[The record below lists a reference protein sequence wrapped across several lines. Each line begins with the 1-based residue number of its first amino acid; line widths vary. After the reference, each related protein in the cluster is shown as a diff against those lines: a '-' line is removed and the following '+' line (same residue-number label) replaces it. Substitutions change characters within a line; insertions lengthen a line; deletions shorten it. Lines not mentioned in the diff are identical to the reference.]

1 MFGVE
6 IVGYFSNLQQ
16 TLLKDPPSVH
26 GASVGD
32 AVVASGAA
40 SVVVTSASG
49 VVVSGAS
56 DPSPSILIS
65 AHALKCS

>member
-1 MFGVE
+1 M
-6 IVGYFSNLQQ
+6 
-16 TLLKDPPSVH
+16 KDPPSVH

-32 AVVASGAA
+32 AVVASGAT
-40 SVVVTSASG
+40 SVVVTWACD

>member
-6 IVGYFSNLQQ
+6 IIGYVCNLQQ
-16 TLLKDPPSVH
+16 TLLKVPPSVH

-40 SVVVTSASG
+40 SVVVT
-49 VVVSGAS
+49 
-56 DPSPSILIS
+56 
-65 AHALKCS
+65 

>member
-1 MFGVE
+1 MFGVRT
-6 IVGYFSNLQQ
+6 IGYFSNLQQ

-32 AVVASGAA
+32 AVVASGAT
-40 SVVVTSASG
+40 SVVVAWASG

>member
-1 MFGVE
+1 M
-6 IVGYFSNLQQ
+6 
-16 TLLKDPPSVH
+16 KDPPSVH

-40 SVVVTSASG
+40 SVVVTSACG